1 MGAPAAIP
9 FRTKLTVLGALLTIV
24 PLTAL
29 GYALMSKAS
38 ETVRTMTREYQLSIA
53 GDLARTIE
61 SELGDAENGLEA
73 VGRVLTNVDL
83 PESVAVE
90 LAINLVAA
98 HEAID
103 HVGVY
108 TRDGDLVD
116 VIREERARSLNPPE
130 RLSDDIRE
138 EAASEN
144 VVTSAA
150 VPSTP
155 SPRVLLVLPIRS
167 ADQITGFVGSLVS
180 LERVQ
185 QRVEQLSI
193 ERLEGLPG
201 SLFVIDDEMRILAH
215 ANAEEA
221 RTLTSARGAGAL
233 EGIETTRF
241 AGAMVKSGDFVER
254 DGTEMVGTVSGL
266 QSRPWAIVTQ
276 IPRDFAYASVDT
288 MRRVVFVV
296 SLIAIIIALMVAF
309 AVARQITRPIQQ
321 LSNFA
326 GDLAARR
333 FDRRVTVN
341 TRDELAVLGDVLS
354 SAAADLQASEE
365 RIREEEAI
373 RRDLRRY
380 LDPDL
385 VDRVV
390 RREQDMAL
398 GGERRDISVLF
409 ADVVAFTPIADS
421 LAAEDTVGLL
431 NELFTILT
439 EIVFRYDGTVDK
451 FIGDSVMAIWGAPQV
466 QQDHAARAIAAA
478 EDMMR
483 WLEAGNQGWRQK
495 FGVSVELAIGINSG
509 QAVVGNVGSETRM
522 QYTAIG
528 DVVNVAARLESIAR
542 PQQILVTHATRYS
555 AGDEFDYAALGP
567 RQLVGRR
574 DPVKLFEVR
583 T

>member
-1 MGAPAAIP
+1 MGAPAVFP
-9 FRTKLTVLGALLTIV
+9 FRTKLTVLGALLTVV
-24 PLTAL
+24 PLAAL
-29 GYALMSKAS
+29 GFALMSKAS
-38 ETVRTMTREYQLSIA
+38 ETVRTMTREYQLSVA
-53 GDLARTIE
+53 GDLSRTIE
-61 SELGDAENGLEA
+61 SELREAENGLEA

-83 PESVAVE
+83 PESVAIQ
-90 LAINLVAA
+90 LAINLVAS
-98 HEAID
+98 HQAID

-108 TRDGDLVD
+108 ARNGELVD
-116 VIREERARSLNPPE
+116 VIREATAHDVKPPE
-130 RLSDDIRE
+130 QLSDDIR
-138 EAASEN
+138 AGAVSDN
-144 VVTSAA
+144 VVTGGA
-150 VPSTP
+150 VPGTTG
-155 SPRVLLVLPIRS
+155 PRVLLVLPIRTS
-167 ADQITGFVGSLVS
+167 EQVTGFVGSLVS
-180 LERVQ
+180 LARVQ

-193 ERLEGLPG
+193 ERFEGLPG
-201 SLFVIDDEMRILAH
+201 SLFVIDDQMRILAH
-215 ANAEEA
+215 STAAQSKELA
-221 RTLTSARGAGAL
+221 SARGAGAL
-233 EGIETTRF
+233 EGIETSRF
-241 AGAMVKSGDFVER
+241 AGAMVKSGEYVER

-266 QSRPWAIVTQ
+266 QIRPWAIVTQ
-276 IPRDFAYASVDT
+276 IPRDFAYASVDV

-296 SLIAIIIALMVAF
+296 SLIAIILALMVAF

-321 LSNFA
+321 LSAFA

-390 RREQDMAL
+390 RREQDMKL
-398 GGERRDISVLF
+398 GGERREISVLF

-439 EIVFRYDGTVDK
+439 EIVFRYEGTVDK
-451 FIGDSVMAIWGAPQV
+451 FIGDSVMAIWGAPESQP
-466 QQDHAARAIAAA
+466 DHAARAIAAA

-483 WLEAGNQGWRQK
+483 WLEAGNQGWREK
-495 FGVSVELAIGINSG
+495 FGVTVELAIGINSG

-542 PQQILVTHATRYS
+542 PQQILVTRATRES
-555 AGDEFDYAALGP
+555 AGDEFEYSALGP

-583 T
+583 V

>member
-1 MGAPAAIP
+1 MGAPAVFP

-38 ETVRTMTREYQLSIA
+38 ETVRTMTREYQLSVA
-53 GDLARTIE
+53 GDLSRTIE
-61 SELGDAENGLEA
+61 SELGEAENGLEA
-73 VGRVLTNVDL
+73 VGRVLTNIDL
-83 PESVAVE
+83 PEPVAIQ

-108 TRDGDLVD
+108 ALNGELVD
-116 VIREERARSLNPPE
+116 VIREASAQAVKPPE
-130 RLSDDIRE
+130 QLSEAIRE
-138 EAASEN
+138 TAATEN
-144 VVTSAA
+144 VVTGAA
-150 VPSTP
+150 VPAEAG
-155 SPRVLLVLPIRS
+155 PRVLLVLPIRT
-167 ADQITGFVGSLVS
+167 ANAITGFVGSLVS
-180 LERVQ
+180 LQRVQ
-185 QRVEQLSI
+185 QRVEQLAI
-193 ERLEGLPG
+193 ERFEGLPG
-201 SLFVIDDEMRILAH
+201 SLFVIDDDMRILAH
-215 ANAEEA
+215 SLVDRSRELA
-221 RTLTSARGAGAL
+221 SARGAGAL
-233 EGIETTRF
+233 EGVETDRF
-241 AGAMVKSGDFVER
+241 AGAMVKSGEYVES

-266 QSRPWAIVTQ
+266 QTRPWAIVTQ

-321 LSNFA
+321 LSTFA
-326 GDLAARR
+326 DDLAARR

-354 SAAADLQASEE
+354 SAAADLQASEV

-380 LDPDL
+380 LDADL

-390 RREQDMAL
+390 RREQDMQL
-398 GGERRDISVLF
+398 GGERREISVLF

-421 LAAEDTVGLL
+421 LAAEETVGLL

-439 EIVFRYDGTVDK
+439 EIVFRYEGTVDK
-451 FIGDSVMAIWGAPQV
+451 FIGDSVMAIWGAPQL
-466 QQDHAARAIAAA
+466 QPDHAARAIAAA

-495 FGVSVELAIGINSG
+495 FGVTVELAIGINSG
-509 QAVVGNVGSETRM
+509 HAVVGNVGSETRM

-542 PQQILVTHATRYS
+542 PQQILVTHSTKAS
-555 AGDEFDYAALGP
+555 AGDDFQYAALGP

-583 T
+583 L

>member
-24 PLTAL
+24 PLSAL
-29 GYALMSKAS
+29 GFALMSKAS
-38 ETVRTMTREYQLSIA
+38 ETVRTMTREYQLSVA

-61 SELGDAENGLEA
+61 SELGDAENALDA

-83 PESVAVE
+83 PESVAIQ

-108 TRDGDLVD
+108 ARDGELVD
-116 VIREERARSLNPPE
+116 VIREETVQQVKPPD
-130 RLSDDIRE
+130 RLSDDLR
-138 EAASEN
+138 EAAAAEN
-144 VVTSAA
+144 VVTGSA
-150 VPSTP
+150 VPGEP
-155 SPRVLLVLPIRS
+155 DARVLVVLPIRS
-167 ADQITGFVGSLVS
+167 ADVVTGFVGSLVS
-180 LERVQ
+180 LRRVQ

-193 ERLEGLPG
+193 ERFDGLPG
-201 SLFVIDDEMRILAH
+201 SLFVIDDDMRILTHSQVDRSQAL
-215 ANAEEA
+215 A
-221 RTLTSARGAGAL
+221 SARGAGAL
-233 EGIETTRF
+233 EGIESTKFT
-241 AGAMVKSGDFVER
+241 GAMMKSGEYVER
-254 DGTEMVGTVSGL
+254 DGTEMVGTVTGL

-380 LDPDL
+380 LDPEL

-390 RREQDMAL
+390 RREQDMEL
-398 GGERRDISVLF
+398 GGERREISVLF

-439 EIVFRYDGTVDK
+439 EIVFRHEGTVDK
-451 FIGDSVMAIWGAPQV
+451 FIGDSVMAIWGAPEAQP
-466 QQDHAARAIAAA
+466 DHAARAIAAA

-483 WLEAGNQGWRQK
+483 WLEAGNRGWQKK
-495 FGVSVELAIGINSG
+495 FGVTVELAIGINSG

-542 PQQILVTHATRYS
+542 PQQILVTHATKRA
-555 AGDEFDYAALGP
+555 AGDDFEYAHLGP

-574 DPVKLFEVR
+574 NPVKLFEVR

>member
-1 MGAPAAIP
+1 MGAPAVFP

-38 ETVRTMTREYQLSIA
+38 ETVRTMTREYQLSVA
-53 GDLARTIE
+53 GDLSRTIE
-61 SELGDAENGLEA
+61 SELGEAENGLEA
-73 VGRVLTNVDL
+73 VGRVLTNIDL
-83 PESVAVE
+83 PESVAIQ

-108 TRDGDLVD
+108 ALDGELVD
-116 VIREERARSLNPPE
+116 VIREDSAREIKPPE
-130 RLSDDIRE
+130 RLSENIRE
-138 EAASEN
+138 AAAAEN
-144 VVTSAA
+144 VVTGTA
-150 VPSTP
+150 VPGEGG
-155 SPRVLLVLPIRS
+155 PRVLLVLPIRR
-167 ADQITGFVGSLVS
+167 ADVVTGFVGSLVS
-180 LERVQ
+180 LRRVQ

-193 ERLEGLPG
+193 ERFEGLPG
-201 SLFVIDDEMRILAH
+201 SIFVIDDDMRILAH
-215 ANAEEA
+215 ANVDQSRELA
-221 RTLTSARGAGAL
+221 SARGLGAL
-233 EGIETTRF
+233 EGVGTSRF
-241 AGAMVKSGDFVER
+241 AGAMVKSGEYVER
-254 DGTEMVGTVSGL
+254 DGTEMVGTMSGL
-266 QSRPWAIVTQ
+266 QTRPWAIVTQ
-276 IPRDFAYASVDT
+276 IPRGFAYASVDT

-321 LSNFA
+321 LSMFA
-326 GDLAARR
+326 DDLAARR

-380 LDPDL
+380 LDSDL

-390 RREQDMAL
+390 RREQDMKL
-398 GGERRDISVLF
+398 GGERREISVLF

-421 LAAEDTVGLL
+421 LAAEETVGLL

-439 EIVFRYDGTVDK
+439 EIVFRHEGTVDK
-451 FIGDSVMAIWGAPQV
+451 FIGDSVMAIWGAPQL
-466 QQDHAARAIAAA
+466 QPDHAARAIAAA

-495 FGVSVELAIGINSG
+495 FGVTVELAIGINSG
-509 QAVVGNVGSETRM
+509 HAVVGNVGSETRM

-542 PQQILVTHATRYS
+542 PQQILVTHATKVL
-555 AGDEFDYAALGP
+555 AGDDFQYSSLGP

-583 T
+583 V

>member
-9 FRTKLTVLGALLTIV
+9 FRTKLTILGALLTVV

-29 GYALMSKAS
+29 GVALMSKAS
-38 ETVRTMTREYQLSIA
+38 ETVRTMTREYQLSVA

-61 SELGDAENGLEA
+61 SELGDAENGLET

-98 HEAID
+98 HEAVD
-103 HVGVY
+103 HAGVY
-108 TRDGDLVD
+108 ARNGDLVD
-116 VIREERARSLNPPE
+116 IIREAGAREVKPPE
-130 RLSDDIRE
+130 KLSEDIRAA
-138 EAASEN
+138 AASEN

-150 VPSTP
+150 VPGDP
-155 SPRVLLVLPIRS
+155 SPRVLVVLPIRS

-185 QRVEQLSI
+185 QRVEQLSV
-193 ERLEGLPG
+193 ERFEGMPG
-201 SLFVIDDEMRILAH
+201 SLFVIDDQMQILAH
-215 ANAEEA
+215 ADAEQSRA
-221 RTLTSARGAGAL
+221 LRSARGAGAL
-233 EGIETTRF
+233 KGIETTRF
-241 AGAMVKSGDFVER
+241 TGAMVKSGEYLES

-276 IPRDFAYASVDT
+276 IPRDFAYASVNT

-321 LSNFA
+321 LSVFA

-451 FIGDSVMAIWGAPQV
+451 FIGDSVMAIWGAPQL
-466 QQDHAARAIAAA
+466 QSDHAARAIAAA

-495 FGVSVELAIGINSG
+495 FGVTVELAIGINSG

-555 AGDEFDYAALGP
+555 AGDEFEYSALGP

>member
-1 MGAPAAIP
+1 MGAPAVFP

-29 GYALMSKAS
+29 GFALMSKAS
-38 ETVRTMTREYQLSIA
+38 ETVRTMTREYQLSVA
-53 GDLARTIE
+53 GDLSRTIE
-61 SELGDAENGLEA
+61 SELGEAENGLEA
-73 VGRVLTNVDL
+73 VGRVLTNIDL
-83 PESVAVE
+83 PESVAIQ

-108 TRDGDLVD
+108 ALDGELVD
-116 VIREERARSLNPPE
+116 VIREDSAREIKPPE
-130 RLSDDIRE
+130 RLSENIRE
-138 EAASEN
+138 AAAAEN
-144 VVTSAA
+144 AVTGAA
-150 VPSTP
+150 VPGEGG
-155 SPRVLLVLPIRS
+155 PRVLLVLPIRG
-167 ADQITGFVGSLVS
+167 ADVVTGFVGSLVS
-180 LERVQ
+180 LRRVQ

-193 ERLEGLPG
+193 ERFEGLPG
-201 SLFVIDDEMRILAH
+201 SLFVIDDDMRILAH
-215 ANAEEA
+215 ANVDQSRELA
-221 RTLTSARGAGAL
+221 SARGLGAL
-233 EGIETTRF
+233 EGVETSRF
-241 AGAMVKSGDFVER
+241 AGAMVKSGEYVES
-254 DGTEMVGTVSGL
+254 DGTEMVGTLSGL
-266 QSRPWAIVTQ
+266 QTRPWAIVTQ

-321 LSNFA
+321 LSMFA
-326 GDLAARR
+326 DDLAARR

-354 SAAADLQASEE
+354 SAAADLQASEV

-380 LDPDL
+380 LDADL

-390 RREQDMAL
+390 RREQDMKL
-398 GGERRDISVLF
+398 GGERREISVLF

-421 LAAEDTVGLL
+421 LAAEETVGLL

-439 EIVFRYDGTVDK
+439 EIVFRHEGTVDK
-451 FIGDSVMAIWGAPQV
+451 FIGDSVMAIWGAPQL
-466 QQDHAARAIAAA
+466 QPDHAARAIAAA

-495 FGVSVELAIGINSG
+495 FGVTVELAIGINSG
-509 QAVVGNVGSETRM
+509 HAVVGNVGSETRM

-542 PQQILVTHATRYS
+542 PQQILVTHATKAL
-555 AGDEFDYAALGP
+555 AGDDFQYSSLGP

-583 T
+583 V

>member
-1 MGAPAAIP
+1 MGAAAVIP
-9 FRTKLTVLGALLTIV
+9 FRTKLTVLGALLTIL

-29 GYALMSKAS
+29 GFALMSKAS
-38 ETVRTMTREYQLSIA
+38 ETVRTMTREYQLSVA
-53 GDLARTIE
+53 GDLSRTIE
-61 SELGDAENGLEA
+61 SELGEAENGLEA
-73 VGRVLTNVDL
+73 VGRVLTNIDL
-83 PESVAVE
+83 PESVAIQ

-103 HVGVY
+103 HVAVY
-108 TRDGDLVD
+108 ARDGELVD
-116 VIREERARSLNPPE
+116 VIREAGAREIKPPE
-130 RLSDDIRE
+130 QLSEEIRV
-138 EAASEN
+138 AASAEN
-144 VVTSAA
+144 VVTGAA
-150 VPSTP
+150 VPAP
-155 SPRVLLVLPIRS
+155 EGPRVLLVLPIRK
-167 ADQITGFVGSLVS
+167 ADLVTGFVGSLVS
-180 LERVQ
+180 LRRVQ

-193 ERLEGLPG
+193 ERFEGLPG
-201 SLFVIDDEMRILAH
+201 SIFVVDDDMRILAH
-215 ANAEEA
+215 ARIEESRELA
-221 RTLTSARGAGAL
+221 SARGAGAL
-233 EGIETTRF
+233 EGIETSRF
-241 AGAMVKSGDFVER
+241 AGAMVKSGEYVES

-266 QSRPWAIVTQ
+266 QTRPWAIVTQ
-276 IPRDFAYASVDT
+276 IPRDFAYASVNT

-321 LSNFA
+321 LSMFA
-326 GDLAARR
+326 DDLANRR

-380 LDPDL
+380 LDADL

-398 GGERRDISVLF
+398 GGERREISVLF
-409 ADVVAFTPIADS
+409 ADVVAFTPMADS

-439 EIVFRYDGTVDK
+439 EIVFRYEGTVDK
-451 FIGDSVMAIWGAPQV
+451 FIGDSVMAIWGAPQL
-466 QQDHAARAIAAA
+466 QPDHAARAIAAA

-495 FGVSVELAIGINSG
+495 FGVTVELAIGINSG
-509 QAVVGNVGSETRM
+509 HAVVGNVGSETRM

-542 PQQILVTHATRYS
+542 PQQILVTQATKGS
-555 AGDEFDYAALGP
+555 AGADFEYTSLGP
-567 RQLVGRR
+567 RQLEGRR

-583 T
+583 V

>member
-1 MGAPAAIP
+1 MGAPAAFP

-38 ETVRTMTREYQLSIA
+38 ETVRTMTREYQLSVA
-53 GDLARTIE
+53 GDLSRTIE
-61 SELGDAENGLEA
+61 SELGEAENGLEA
-73 VGRVLTNVDL
+73 VGRVLTNIDL
-83 PESVAVE
+83 PESVAIQ

-108 TRDGDLVD
+108 TLDGELVD
-116 VIREERARSLNPPE
+116 VIREASAQNVKPPE
-130 RLSDDIRE
+130 RLSEGIRE
-138 EAASEN
+138 AATAEN
-144 VVTSAA
+144 VVTGAA
-150 VPSTP
+150 VPGEAG
-155 SPRVLLVLPIRS
+155 PRVLLVLPIRR
-167 ADQITGFVGSLVS
+167 ADVVTGFVGSLVS
-180 LERVQ
+180 LRRVQ
-185 QRVEQLSI
+185 QRVEQLAI
-193 ERLEGLPG
+193 ERFEGLPG
-201 SLFVIDDEMRILAH
+201 SLFVIDDDMRILAH
-215 ANAEEA
+215 SRVDRSRELA
-221 RTLTSARGAGAL
+221 SARGAGAL
-233 EGIETTRF
+233 EGVETDRF
-241 AGAMVKSGDFVER
+241 AGAMVKSGEYVET

-266 QSRPWAIVTQ
+266 RTRPWAIVTQ

-321 LSNFA
+321 LSTFA
-326 GDLAARR
+326 DDLAARR

-354 SAAADLQASEE
+354 SAAADLQASEV

-380 LDPDL
+380 LDSDL

-390 RREQDMAL
+390 RREQDMKL
-398 GGERRDISVLF
+398 GGERREISVLF

-421 LAAEDTVGLL
+421 LAAEETVGLL

-439 EIVFRYDGTVDK
+439 EIVFRYEGTVDK
-451 FIGDSVMAIWGAPQV
+451 FIGDSVMAIWGAPQL
-466 QQDHAARAIAAA
+466 QPDHAARAIAAA

-483 WLEAGNQGWRQK
+483 WLEAGNQGWRKK
-495 FGVSVELAIGINSG
+495 FGVTVELAIGINSG
-509 QAVVGNVGSETRM
+509 HAVVGNVGSETRM

-542 PQQILVTHATRYS
+542 PQQILVTHATKVS
-555 AGDEFDYAALGP
+555 AGDDFQFSALGP

-583 T
+583 V